1 MKILMDELMIKRS
14 LKRISHEII
23 EKNKGVENVILVGI
37 KTRGEA
43 IAKRL
48 QENIKEIEGVDVP
61 CISIDFS
68 YWRDDVMDGVHNIEE
83 IAIDF
88 TDKIV
93 ILTDDVLYLGRTVR
107 AAMDGIMHYGRA
119 KMIELAV
126 LVDRGHRE
134 LPIKADFVGKNIPTS
149 EKEVIKV
156 KFREFDNED
165 DKVLII

>member
-37 KTRGEA
+37 K
-43 IAKRL
+43 
-48 QENIKEIEGVDVP
+48 GVDVP

-93 ILTDDVLYLGRTVR
+93 ILTDDVLYRGRTVR

-134 LPIKADFVGKNIPTS
+134 LPIKADLFGKSIPTS